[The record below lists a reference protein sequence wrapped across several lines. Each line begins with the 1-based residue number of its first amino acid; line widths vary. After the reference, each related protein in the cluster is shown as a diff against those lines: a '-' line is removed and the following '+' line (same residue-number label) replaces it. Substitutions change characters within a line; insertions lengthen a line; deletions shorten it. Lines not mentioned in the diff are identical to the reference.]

1 MWTAAAFLLIAVTI
15 ASSLVVW
22 SRCSPGQP
30 IEISPPPEE
39 EVGGG
44 IAIGGA
50 VANPGYYPLTG
61 GDSVEALLRAAG
73 GTTEE
78 ADLTGLQLFVPGK
91 AQGQQPQRVNINRAE
106 TWLLEALPGIGP
118 VRAQAIVDYRERN
131 GPFRSTDE
139 LTRVEGI
146 GTATYERIKAL
157 ITVAD

>member
-1 MWTAAAFLLIAVTI
+1 MVTI
-15 ASSLVVW
+15 AGSLMAW
-22 SRCSPGQP
+22 SRCTPGQP
-30 IEISPPPEE
+30 VEISLPPED
-39 EVGGG
+39 EVDGG
-44 IAIGGA
+44 IVISGA

-78 ADLTGLQLFVPGK
+78 ADLTGLKLFVPEN
-91 AQGQQPQRVNINRAE
+91 AQGQQPQRVDLNRAG

-118 VRAQAIVDYRERN
+118 ARAQAIVDYRERN

-157 ITVAD
+157 VTVAD